1 MGYNAESLTA
11 EIKQIIRDLES
22 RNERKVP
29 DWITNVVLKKHPLP
43 KNMPDDDADFAL
55 LCEHAHVRSTVG
67 QVLGR
72 PKLEVNPTPNPQLIL
87 EGFEHLQ
94 KEYVVTAEHGAKVSV
109 PIEQISDEQL
119 LEKADELDATSLT
132 LAAHAV
138 EMRRYVAER
147 GQKRAAGGR
156 NEYL

>member
-11 EIKQIIRDLES
+11 EIRAIISDLEQ

-29 DWITNVVLKKHPLP
+29 DWITSAVLKKHPLP
-43 KNMPDDDADFAL
+43 KSMPEDDADFAL

-67 QVLGR
+67 KVLGR
-72 PKLEVNPTPNPQLIL
+72 PKLEVNAAPDPQLVL

-94 KEYVVTAEHGAKVSV
+94 KEYVVTAESGAKVSI
-109 PIEQISDEQL
+109 PIEQISDDQL
-119 LEKADELDATSLT
+119 LEKADELDATSIT

-147 GQKRAAGGR
+147 GQKRAAGG
-156 NEYL
+156 